1 VGNHRLYPEA
11 DCLQPT
17 LRSRFR
23 QRLTASVDM
32 TSDIKGWEP
41 LFEVFIVSLY
51 LCALEE
57 PEPVMT
63 TVDLADIRGL
73 GTTFLASV
81 G

>member
-1 VGNHRLYPEA
+1 
-11 DCLQPT
+11 
-17 LRSRFR
+17 
-23 QRLTASVDM
+23 M